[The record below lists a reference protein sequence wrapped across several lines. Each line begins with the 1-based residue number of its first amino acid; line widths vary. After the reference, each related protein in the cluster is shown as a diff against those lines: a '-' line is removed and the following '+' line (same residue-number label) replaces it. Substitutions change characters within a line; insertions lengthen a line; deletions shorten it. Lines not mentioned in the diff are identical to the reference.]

1 MLDIT
6 TEKKNLKK
14 LRSKHVIE
22 ESDIYPGIALNLSKC
37 SKIKSMHVCL
47 NDIALKASESSYIVD
62 TLSSDTSCDKKSS
75 NEEFTFYSNISS
87 GNNTLT
93 KPIHLANLCN
103 CVFT

>member
-14 LRSKHVIE
+14 VRSRHVIE

-47 NDIALKASESSYIVD
+47 NDIALKASESSYIDD
-62 TLSSDTSCDKKSS
+62 TLSSDTSCDKTNQVMRNSLS
-75 NEEFTFYSNISS
+75 ILILVQETI
-87 GNNTLT
+87 L
-93 KPIHLANLCN
+93 
-103 CVFT
+103 